1 MEKAA
6 ELGHNVTGAQM
17 SPEDTKAQL
26 KAVEKYPPDIKGDA
40 GKLALARKAMRQEAD
55 PIGSVPV
62 PGSVKGV
69 LKSGFDKMLGKQPE
83 LLVDKLGERLAYERT
98 GVRLYEAVLAKF
110 EGTET
115 DDKELIPT
123 LRRIRDDEAAHMK
136 IVKEAIETLGADP
149 TAMTPCADVAG
160 VMAMGIMQ
168 VLTDPRT
175 NLSQAL
181 NALLTLELADNAA
194 WELLVELT
202 NKAGHPKI
210 AASFENALE
219 EEERH
224 VSTIKALL
232 QQQLQ
237 AQA

>member
-17 SPEDTKAQL
+17 SPEDTKEQL

-40 GKLALARKAMRQEAD
+40 SRLALARKAMRQEAD
-55 PIGSVPV
+55 PIGSVPI

-98 GVRLYEAVLAKF
+98 GVRLYEAALAKF
-110 EGTET
+110 EGTAT

-123 LRRIRDDEAAHMK
+123 LRRIRDDEAAHMQ

-160 VMAMGIMQ
+160 VMAQGIMQ

-175 NLSQAL
+175 NISQAL

-194 WELLVELT
+194 WELLVDIAG
-202 NKAGHPKI
+202 KAGHPNI
-210 AASFENALE
+210 AASFEQALA

-232 QQQLQ
+232 QQQLATQ
-237 AQA
+237 A

>member
-40 GKLALARKAMRQEAD
+40 SKLALARKAMRQEAD
-55 PIGSVPV
+55 PIGSVPI

-219 EEERH
+219 EEGRH

-232 QQQLQ
+232 QQQLE
-237 AQA
+237 AQV

>member
-6 ELGHNVTGAQM
+6 ELGHNVTGTQM
-17 SPEDTKAQL
+17 SPDDTKALL
-26 KAVEKYPPDIKGDA
+26 KAVEKYPPDVKGDA
-40 GKLALARKAMRQEAD
+40 SKLAVARAAMRREAD
-55 PIGSVPV
+55 PIGTVPI

-98 GVRLYEAVLAKF
+98 GVRLYEAALAKF

-123 LRRIRDDEAAHMK
+123 LQRIRDDEAAHMHL
-136 IVKEAIETLGADP
+136 VKEAIETLGADP
-149 TAMTPCADVAG
+149 TAMTPCADVVG

-175 NLSQAL
+175 NVAQAL
-181 NALLTLELADNAA
+181 NALLTLELADHAA

-202 NKAGHPKI
+202 NKAGHPNI
-210 AASFENALE
+210 AKGFEKALA

-224 VSTIKALL
+224 LNIIKSLL
-232 QQQLQ
+232 KQQLE

>member
-17 SPEDTKAQL
+17 SPEDTKSLLQ
-26 KAVEKYPPDIKGDA
+26 AVEKYPPDIKGDA
-40 GKLALARKAMRQEAD
+40 SRLALARTEMRKESG
-55 PIGSVPV
+55 PVGSVPI

-98 GVRLYEAVLAKF
+98 GVRLYEAALAKF
-110 EGTET
+110 EGTAT

-160 VMAMGIMQ
+160 VMAQGIMQ

-175 NLSQAL
+175 NVSQAL
-181 NALLTLELADNAA
+181 NALLTLELTDNAA
-194 WELLVELT
+194 WELLVDLT
-202 NKAGHPKI
+202 SKAGHPKI
-210 AASFENALE
+210 AASFEKALA

-232 QQQLQ
+232 QQQLA

>member
-40 GKLALARKAMRQEAD
+40 SKLALARKAMRQEAG
-55 PIGSVPV
+55 PIGSVPI

-219 EEERH
+219 EEGRH

-232 QQQLQ
+232 QQQLE